1 MSDTPSPAA
10 PAAAGATGSRRWRYT
25 VVAMIAI
32 ALVGGVAWFTVTQLH
47 RAAVAEDAR
56 ADAGT
61 ISAAFIAAQSAHA
74 ESSGAVAD
82 AGKVT
87 AVAQPVLEAA
97 ADSAHLA
104 EEAVGA
110 LQAGLEQLTDARDVV
125 DELGP
130 AALDAPF
137 DAVAGLEQRLVEH
150 YWSVDDLE
158 AARAASGAEAGRLE
172 GLAAQHAAGAETVRA
187 AVQAVVGAVRDA
199 ADDGVTSGAAT
210 LSEHDRAS
218 DDTRAGLAAAI
229 HALEDLSAALT
240 GSGDPVGALTDAEPV
255 AELFATYTASAEA
268 VRASHDEVIAA
279 EKAAEEAAR
288 RAAEKAAAD
297 EAARK
302 ARQQPSGGGGSEN
315 GGGSGVCTY
324 LGFGGTVQ
332 IKPCG

>member
-97 ADSAHLA
+97 A

-187 AVQAVVGAVRDA
+187 AVQAVVEAVRDA

-324 LGFGGTVQ
+324 LGSGGTVQ